1 MPLVEVQSGVTAME
15 KVSFAI
21 LQKNRNS
28 ITILSTIPLLAK
40 YTKKIES
47 RDLSRYL
54 YTHVHR
60 NIIHIS
66 QGWKQPK

>member
-1 MPLVEVQSGVTAME
+1 MWSM
-15 KVSFAI
+15 
-21 LQKNRNS
+21 
-28 ITILSTIPLLAK
+28 IPLLAK
-40 YTKKIES
+40 YKKIES

-66 QGWKQPK
+66 QGVEATQVAINRWMDKINVEYTYNEY